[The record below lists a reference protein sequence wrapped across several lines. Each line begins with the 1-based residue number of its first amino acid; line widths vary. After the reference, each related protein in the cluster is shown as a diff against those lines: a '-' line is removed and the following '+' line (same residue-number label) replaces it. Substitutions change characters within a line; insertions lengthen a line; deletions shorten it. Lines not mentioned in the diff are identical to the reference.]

1 MQKQKTIRRPVKF
14 TIQWGNKI
22 TSENGGE
29 CLMELTDYK
38 FDDLKLYSKAAIVA
52 NLKMRAA
59 VKFSDVFDTLPKL
72 NYKGHVYYL
81 GSTINRAAQC
91 IKLGFKPNFKMDEL
105 NVDDNTNYQELS
117 HMILSSENEQEQAW
131 LKKWSPYYIETHIKK
146 EN

>member
-1 MQKQKTIRRPVKF
+1 
-14 TIQWGNKI
+14 
-22 TSENGGE
+22 
-29 CLMELTDYK
+29 MELTDYK

-105 NVDDNTNYQELS
+105 NVNDDTNYQELS